1 MLLFNKI
8 TTFSDPLTAGKVK
21 KFVVSV
27 GRQPHSDTY
36 VFGPKLHL
44 SRNGSAQHEE
54 EQSFVWVEEAVR
66 YYSVLPSAPL
76 LKHIPRASFD
86 NPLECL
92 LLGCKALD
100 LTQENF
106 GSSVFVLGN

>member
-54 EQSFVWVEEAVR
+54 EQGFVWVEEAVR
-66 YYSVLPSAPL
+66 YSVLPSVPL

-92 LLGCKALD
+92 LLGCKAL
-100 LTQENF
+100 TQENV